1 MKRLLL
7 GLLCL
12 VLVLHPSR
20 ALSLVVKLGT
30 IAPEG
35 SPWYQALLEI
45 GDEWKR
51 ISNGEVKLRIY
62 GGGVAGDE
70 PDMLRKIRIG
80 QLHAAALATSGLKTI
95 VRDTQILSFPMLIQT
110 DGELDHIL
118 KKYGPGLEAQ
128 LEEKGFKVLNWSSA
142 GWAYFFTRSPVVTTD
157 DLKEH
162 KLFFWGSDT
171 SYIELLKRSGFQPV
185 PLAVTDLL
193 PSLQTGL
200 VDAFG
205 APPAAALSF
214 QWFSLAPNMT
224 DLKWEPL
231 PGATVISIR
240 SWRKIP
246 EELRPKLE
254 KAAREIGARLQ
265 KRIMELN
272 DEAVEAMKGHGLKV
286 FKVPP
291 EVYRNW
297 MVQVEEKS
305 TPDFLKE
312 RFSLETFEGIKAAL
326 KEYRRAHPEEKR
338 TE

>member
-1 MKRLLL
+1 MILQSS
-7 GLLCL
+7 
-12 VLVLHPSR
+12 P

-35 SPWYQALLEI
+35 SPWYEALLEM
-45 GDEWKR
+45 GDEWQR
-51 ISNGEVKLRIY
+51 ISKGEVKLRIY

-95 VRDTQILSFPMLIQT
+95 VSETQILSFPMLIQT

-118 KKYGPGLEAQ
+118 EKFGPHLEAQ
-128 LEEKGFKVLNWSSA
+128 LEKKGFKVLNWSSA

-157 DLKEH
+157 DLKKH

-171 SYIELLKRSGFQPV
+171 SYVELLKRSGFQPV

-224 DLKWEPL
+224 DLKFEPL
-231 PGATVISIR
+231 PGATVISVK
-240 SWRKIP
+240 SWKKIP
-246 EELRPKLE
+246 EELRPSLE

-265 KRIMELN
+265 KRILELN
-272 DEAVEAMKGHGLKV
+272 DEAVEAMKGYGLKV
-286 FKVPP
+286 IQVPP
-291 EVYRNW
+291 EDYRKW
-297 MVQVEEKS
+297 MTQVEEKA

-312 RFSLETFEGIKAAL
+312 RFSLETFEEIKAAL
-326 KEYRRAHPEEKR
+326 KEYRRAQPAENRAE
-338 TE
+338 